1 MPEYEKTEDDK
12 KYDQL
17 VKEIAAVL
25 NRHSVENRSNTPD
38 FMLAEFMLGVL
49 NVYENTLRN
58 REQWRSR

>member
-12 KYDQL
+12 KYDLL